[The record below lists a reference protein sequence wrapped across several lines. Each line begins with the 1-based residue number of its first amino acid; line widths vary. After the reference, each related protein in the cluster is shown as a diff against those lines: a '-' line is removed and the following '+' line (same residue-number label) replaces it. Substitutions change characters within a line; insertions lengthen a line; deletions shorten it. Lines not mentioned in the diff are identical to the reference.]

1 MAPND
6 KGEPVAEIAGTAEY
20 IAAVAD
26 SADSQTTLPALS
38 ERIAQTLVLTA
49 LFAAPALMCLHLAY
63 VADPDIWWHMRTGQ
77 WILEHRS
84 VPHVDPFSRLSA
96 GREWAAYSW
105 LFDLIVLWCYRCWN
119 LVGILAFATTMVV
132 AITAA
137 LYQMIRHLQPD
148 FTKATLLTMAGMVCL
163 SRLYTPRPWLF
174 TILFFILELDILFQV
189 QKSGKIRRSLW
200 LPLIFGLWANLHIQ
214 FVDGLAVLGLAA
226 MTPLAARWVKQL
238 RSDTHSARLW
248 PVFLLSFLATL
259 ANPYGWKIYKIAY
272 DLGSQAGVLN
282 SISELQALPFRDI
295 DDFLLL
301 VLALAAV
308 GTLCWNRRFPIFESA
323 VLAIAIFLSFR
334 SQRDVWLLAVS
345 ASAILA
351 AQMKSATDEDR
362 HPPPPSFSAACLA
375 ISVCVTVVAGAVLM
389 HVNNTGLRDNVARV
403 MPVHAVE
410 AVRQRGYS
418 GPLYNNYNWG
428 GFLIWSVSQPVS
440 IDGRAALH
448 GDKQLERSANTWNG
462 APDWKTD
469 PQLISSRLVI
479 APVAAPLTQLLR
491 ADSRFELVFEDQ
503 VAVVFIAR
511 HT

>member
-1 MAPND
+1 M
-6 KGEPVAEIAGTAEY
+6 AEIAGTAEY
-20 IAAVAD
+20 LPVVAD
-26 SADSQTTLPALS
+26 SAASRSALS
-38 ERIAQTLVLTA
+38 ARAEQIAQTLVLTA

-77 WILEHRS
+77 WIVEHHS

-105 LFDLIVLWCYRCWN
+105 LFDLIVLWCYRCWK
-119 LVGILAFATTMVV
+119 LVGILACATTMVV
-132 AITAA
+132 AITVA
-137 LYQMIRHLQPD
+137 LHQMIRRLQPD
-148 FTKATLLTMAGMVCL
+148 FTKATLLTMAGMIGL

-226 MTPLAARWVKQL
+226 MTPLAARWVQQPQSKT
-238 RSDTHSARLW
+238 RSARLW

-272 DLGSQAGVLN
+272 DLGSQSGVLN
-282 SISELQALPFRDI
+282 SISELQALPFRDT

-301 VLALAAV
+301 ILALAAV
-308 GTLCWNRRFPIFESA
+308 GMLCWNRRFPIFESA
-323 VLAIAIFLSFR
+323 LLAIAIFLSFR

-351 AQMKSATDEDR
+351 AQMKSDIGEEP
-362 HPPPPSFSAACLA
+362 HPRRQSLSTIFLA
-375 ISVCVTVVAGAVLM
+375 LSVCVTVVAGAALM
-389 HVNNTGLRDNVARV
+389 RVSNAGLRDNVARA

-503 VAVVFIAR
+503 VAAVFIAR